1 LKISITGSNGF
12 LGSRLSN
19 FLQSKGLEVLKVQRK
34 KGLDIINIKDCS
46 KNTDW
51 TKALIGVDTV
61 IHCAS
66 VVHQNKKKSFEY
78 YYEVN
83 VQGTESLLKQA
94 AKIGVKN
101 FIFISTI
108 KVNGEFSSQQNP
120 FTKLSSPNP
129 KDFYAISKLLAEN
142 SIKEI
147 ARESGINFVIIRPT
161 LIYGPG
167 VKANF
172 FKFIKLVDSGI
183 PLPFKNVKNKRSM
196 LFIDNICEFI
206 FNIICKNK
214 YLNKTYLLADRDPI
228 SISCLINILS
238 ENLQKTNRS
247 FKVSLRLLNLLFNLF
262 GMKNLAQRLIGSL
275 VVDADYAYK
284 EIQFFNPI
292 STEEGIN
299 ETIQWYLKEKKKF
312 YKS

>member
-1 LKISITGSNGF
+1 MFIKI
-12 LGSRLSN
+12 
-19 FLQSKGLEVLKVQRK
+19 
-34 KGLDIINIKDCS
+34 
-46 KNTDW
+46 
-51 TKALIGVDTV
+51 
-61 IHCAS
+61 
-66 VVHQNKKKSFEY
+66 KKKSFEY